1 MDLFDWSEG
10 ENVKVA
16 YVIPSRWD
24 GMNFEVRFTAN
35 AWWKDPTKV
44 VSLLD
49 AFDNH
54 QANIEQACY
63 AAGISIRQYKYFA
76 QLHPLINK
84 RRKLARHE
92 MDFEKRRILAGAV
105 LKSENP
111 SPRAA
116 IQWLRYSE
124 PEEWDLR
131 YKEPYDRLRRSI
143 GLPAKIQPPK
153 SPEEQL
159 EDMRTAVEKTRKVLG
174 HPSDPKHY
182 VTCGTCSHLAH
193 QAI

>member
-1 MDLFDWSEG
+1 MDRFDWED
-10 ENVKVA
+10 ENFKVA

-24 GMNFEVRFTAN
+24 GMDLEVRLTAN

-54 QANIEQACY
+54 QANIDQACY

-84 RRKLARHE
+84 RRKLGRKE
-92 MDFEKRRILAGAV
+92 LDFEKRRRLAGAV
-105 LKSENP
+105 LNSDNP

-116 IQWLRYSE
+116 IEWLRYSE

-131 YKEPYDRLRRSI
+131 YKSPMARLRRQA
-143 GLPAKIQPPK
+143 GLPANPK
-153 SPEEQL
+153 TKTEGEKRIEMEE
-159 EDMRTAVEKTRKVLG
+159 AVEKNRKYFKW
-174 HPSDPKHY
+174 HS
-182 VTCGTCSHLAH
+182 SH
-193 QAI
+193 Q